1 MVEVILMNKKGFDIS
16 LNFVIIAALAL
27 IALIVIALV
36 FTGGIDRIIGEQE
49 DVFTLSTQEKAL
61 AESTCKLACSTGSEA
76 AWNDPEFTEAV
87 EIEYPTGCDGLMG
100 VSYWVD
106 HECAN

>member
-1 MVEVILMNKKGFDIS
+1 MNKKGLDIS

-27 IALIVIALV
+27 IALIVIALI

-61 AESTCKLACSTGSEA
+61 AESTCKLACSTGSLT
-76 AWNDPEFTEAV
+76 AWNDPEFTESVSEYYADCDALMRDIG
-87 EIEYPTGCDGLMG
+87 EANYWIE
-100 VSYWVD
+100 
-106 HECAN
+106 HECE